1 MQRERVAKS
10 DARQRAA
17 EIRADG
23 EAQLATIF
31 QAEEQLKQ
39 LTAGTTDSDIEPKP
53 NTVDAEG
60 TQLLQESDPG
70 PTGVLAWWQ
79 RLWGG

>member
-1 MQRERVAKS
+1 MWQ
-10 DARQRAA
+10 
-17 EIRADG
+17 IRAR
-23 EAQLATIF
+23 

-39 LTAGTTDSDIEPKP
+39 PTAGTTDSDIEPKP

-60 TQLLQESDPG
+60 PQLLQESEPA
-70 PTGVLAWWQ
+70 PTRIAAWFR